1 MVSPA
6 QKMWICT
13 VLEAK
18 TNLLTNLCK
27 VLQIRGR
34 EEGRN
39 NPYNTYSVRHNLIR
53 YFLISQ
59 FVLLTYMILF
69 SEYFVSHYL

>member
-18 TNLLTNLCK
+18 TNLLTNLYK
-27 VLQIRGR
+27 VLQMGAGGR
-34 EEGRN
+34 REG
-39 NPYNTYSVRHNLIR
+39 I
-53 YFLISQ
+53 I
-59 FVLLTYMILF
+59 LTI
-69 SEYFVSHYL
+69 HTP